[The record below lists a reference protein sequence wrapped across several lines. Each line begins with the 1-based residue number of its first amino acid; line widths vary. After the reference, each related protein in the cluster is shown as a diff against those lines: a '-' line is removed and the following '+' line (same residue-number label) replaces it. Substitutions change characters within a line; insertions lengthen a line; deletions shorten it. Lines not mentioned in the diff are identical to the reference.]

1 MLLTIG
7 HSKSVNRYNQ
17 LIINDLHTNTPP
29 KKKLTYIHA
38 LPKLTTC
45 EKRVSR
51 GCFVLSQ
58 TPKLPQA
65 EQIENYEK
73 HENNTI

>member
-17 LIINDLHTNTPP
+17 LIISDLHTNTPP
-29 KKKLTYIHA
+29 EKLTYIHTS
-38 LPKLTTC
+38 PKLTTC

-51 GCFVLSQ
+51 GCFVLFQ
-58 TPKLPQA
+58 TPDLPQA
-65 EQIENYEK
+65 E
-73 HENNTI
+73 

>member
-7 HSKSVNRYNQ
+7 HSKFANRYNQ
-17 LIINDLHTNTPP
+17 LIISDLHTNTLPL
-29 KKKLTYIHA
+29 KKLTYIHIS
-38 LPKLTTC
+38 PKLTTC

-58 TPKLPQA
+58 TPDLPQA
-65 EQIENYEK
+65 E
-73 HENNTI
+73 

>member
-7 HSKSVNRYNQ
+7 HSKSVNRYNK
-17 LIINDLHTNTPP
+17 LIISNLHTNAPPPP
-29 KKKLTYIHA
+29 KKKLTYIHT

-51 GCFVLSQ
+51 GCFSLSQ
-58 TPKLPQA
+58 TPDLPQA
-65 EQIENYEK
+65 E
-73 HENNTI
+73 